1 MAAVAT
7 MKLKIKCLK
16 SDDFEV
22 EIDKEASV
30 DDLKEEIQ
38 KSQNIEITKQR
49 LIYKGRVLKSEKK
62 LKDYKIS
69 DGVTVHL
76 IKRKQ
81 ATQNPQND
89 EPTPQ
94 NSTISNNG
102 PPAPNVGQ
110 TSISSVLAL
119 KIHKNHNYHLI
130 IILAHFYNKHVNN
143 YKINRCRR
151 C

>member
-16 SDDFEV
+16 SDDFDL

-30 DDLKEEIQ
+30 DDLKEEIH
-38 KSQNIEITKQR
+38 KTQNIEPTKQR

-62 LKDYKIS
+62 LKDYKIC

-81 ATQNPQND
+81 PTTNPQND

-94 NSTISNNG
+94 NSTISNNNNG
-102 PPAPNVGQ
+102 PPPPNVGQ
-110 TSISSVLAL
+110 TSIS
-119 KIHKNHNYHLI
+119 
-130 IILAHFYNKHVNN
+130 
-143 YKINRCRR
+143 
-151 C
+151 